1 MKEQAKIRFLAAVLC
16 TVMLL
21 SCLLVSGGS
30 VMAADESKTDS
41 RVYLTASTELCIE
54 HINAKTAPQKDG
66 YLFAGWVA
74 KKSDGTGVAIK
85 SATDPV
91 LSEAGVTV
99 TAKFIPAHLA
109 TAACQVKSNTYE
121 EGVQQTDLR
130 VVSVVDDGTYQ
141 AFGFN
146 LYKRMLNDETMT
158 YEETP
163 MCQYSTVGEN
173 PSETLDRY
181 SGMYVYNG
189 SEKTVKTPE
198 DIFGQDAKGFYFTT
212 VRIANI
218 PASVYDSC
226 IFVIKPYWITADG
239 TYVEGLGEYDRV
251 SDGKNGIVN
260 ISVNIKDAGDIAA
273 GMLNVNYNQENY
285 SFVSADC
292 GRVFEEMKVKEE
304 NGTVKCVGNVENI
317 LQNSENPEDIYIN
330 LRFRK
335 IGNPVAGSSVFTVE
349 SEEFCNVDEETA
361 QVVIEDVIH

>member
-30 VMAADESKTDS
+30 VMAADQSTTDS
-41 RVYLTASTELCIE
+41 RVYVTASVELCIQ
-54 HINAKTAPQKDG
+54 HINAKTAPQKEG

-74 KKSDGTGVAIK
+74 KKADGTGVAIK

-91 LSEAGVTV
+91 LSEDGVTV

-109 TAACQVKSNTYE
+109 TAACQVKSNTYD
-121 EGVQQTDLR
+121 EGVEKTDLR
-130 VVSVVDDGTYQ
+130 IVSVVDDGTYQ

-146 LYKRMLNDETMT
+146 LYKRMLNAETMT
-158 YEETP
+158 YEETT
-163 MCQYSTVGEN
+163 MCRYSTVGAN

-181 SGMYVYNG
+181 TGLYVYNG

-212 VRIANI
+212 VRIAGI

-226 IFVIKPYWITADG
+226 IFVIKPYWVTADG

-251 SDGKNGIVN
+251 SDGKNQIVN
-260 ISVNIKDAGDIAA
+260 VSVNIKDAQDIAA
-273 GMLNVNYNQENY
+273 GRLNVAYNQNDY

-317 LQNSENPEDIYIN
+317 LENSENPRDIYIN
-330 LRFRK
+330 LRFKK
-335 IGNPVAGSSVFTVE
+335 IGSPVAGSSVFTVE
-349 SEEFCNVDEETA
+349 KEEFCDVDEKTV

>member
-1 MKEQAKIRFLAAVLC
+1 MKAQAKNRFLAAVLC
-16 TVMLL
+16 AVMLL
-21 SCLLVSGGS
+21 SCLLGSSGS
-30 VMAADESKTDS
+30 VMAADESETDS
-41 RVYLTASTELCIE
+41 RVYVTASAELCIE

-85 SATDPV
+85 SAADSV
-91 LSEAGVTV
+91 LSEDGVTV

-109 TAACQVKSNTYE
+109 TAACQVKANTYDD
-121 EGVQQTDLR
+121 GVEKTDLR
-130 VVSVVDDGTYQ
+130 VVSVVDNGTYQ

-146 LYKRMLNDETMT
+146 LYKRMLNAETMT
-158 YEETP
+158 YEETQL
-163 MCQYSTVGEN
+163 CQYSTLGEN

-181 SGMYVYNG
+181 SGLYVYNG

-218 PASVYDSC
+218 PAAVYDSC

-260 ISVNIKDAGDIAA
+260 ISVNIKDAQDIAA
-273 GMLNVNYNQENY
+273 GILNVNYDQENY

-330 LRFRK
+330 LRFTK
-335 IGNPVAGSSVFTVE
+335 IGTPAAGTSVFTVE
-349 SEEFCNVDEETA
+349 SEDFCDKDEETA
-361 QVVIEDVIH
+361 KVVIEDVIY

>member
-1 MKEQAKIRFLAAVLC
+1 MKEQAKNRFLAAVLC

-21 SCLLVSGGS
+21 TYLVVSGGS
-30 VMAADESKTDS
+30 VMAADESPTDS
-41 RVYLTASTELCIE
+41 RVYMTASTEFCIE
-54 HINAKTAPQKDG
+54 HINAGTAPQKDG

-85 SATDPV
+85 SATDSV
-91 LSEAGVTV
+91 LSEADITV

-109 TAACQVKSNTYE
+109 TAACQVKANTYE
-121 EGVQQTDLR
+121 EGVEKTDLR

-146 LYKRMLNDETMT
+146 LYKRMLNAETMT

-173 PSETLDRY
+173 PAETLDRY
-181 SGMYVYNG
+181 TGLYVYNG

-198 DIFGQDAKGFYFTT
+198 DIFGQDARGFYFTT

-239 TYVEGLGEYDRV
+239 TYVEGRGEYDRV

-260 ISVNIKDAGDIAA
+260 ISVNIKDAGNIAA
-273 GMLNVNYNQENY
+273 GMLSVTYNQENY

-304 NGTVKCVGNVENI
+304 NGIIKCVGNVENI

-349 SEEFCNVDEETA
+349 SEDFCNMNEKTA
-361 QVVIEDVIH
+361 QVVIEDVIY

>member
-1 MKEQAKIRFLAAVLC
+1 MKEQSKIRFLAAALC
-16 TVMLL
+16 AVMLL
-21 SCLLVSGGS
+21 SCLFISSGS
-30 VMAADESKTDS
+30 VMAAEESKTDS
-41 RVYLTASTELCIE
+41 RVYMTASAELCIE
-54 HINAKTAPQKDG
+54 HINAGTAPQKEG

-74 KKSDGTGVAIK
+74 KRPDGTGVAIK
-85 SATDPV
+85 STTDSV
-91 LSEAGVTV
+91 LSEADVIV

-109 TAACQVKSNTYE
+109 TAACQVKANTYE
-121 EGVQQTDLR
+121 EGVEKTDLR

-146 LYKRMLNDETMT
+146 LYKRMLNAETMT
-158 YEETP
+158 YEEIT
-163 MCQYSTVGEN
+163 MCQYSTLGEN

-181 SGMYVYNG
+181 TGLYVYNG

-218 PASVYDSC
+218 PASMYDSC

-260 ISVNIKDAGDIAA
+260 ISVNIKDAKDIAA
-273 GMLNVNYNQENY
+273 GMLNVTYNQNDY

-304 NGTVKCVGNVENI
+304 NGTVQCVGNVENI

-349 SEEFCNVDEETA
+349 SEDFCDMNEKNA
-361 QVVIEDVIH
+361 QVVIEDVIY

>member
-1 MKEQAKIRFLAAVLC
+1 MKEQAKNRFLAAVLC

-21 SCLLVSGGS
+21 TCLLVSGGS
-30 VMAADESKTDS
+30 VMAADESTTDS
-41 RVYLTASTELCIE
+41 RVYMTASTELCIE

-74 KKSDGTGVAIK
+74 RKSDGTGVAIK
-85 SATDPV
+85 SATDSV
-91 LSEAGVTV
+91 LSEADITV

-109 TAACQVKSNTYE
+109 TAACQVKANTYE
-121 EGVQQTDLR
+121 EGVEKTDLR
-130 VVSVVDDGTYQ
+130 VVSVVDDGSYQ

-146 LYKRMLNDETMT
+146 LYKRMLNAETMT

-173 PSETLDRY
+173 PAETLDRY
-181 SGMYVYNG
+181 TGLYVYNG

-239 TYVEGLGEYDRV
+239 TYVEGRGEYDRV

-260 ISVNIKDAGDIAA
+260 ISVNIKDAGNIAA
-273 GMLNVNYNQENY
+273 GMLNVTYNQENY

-304 NGTVKCVGNVENI
+304 NGIIKCVGNVENI

-335 IGNPVAGSSVFTVE
+335 IDSPVAGSSVFTVE
-349 SEEFCNVDEETA
+349 SEDFCDMNEKTA
-361 QVVIEDVIH
+361 QVVIEDVIY